1 MYLLF
6 CGKNL
11 LLKRS
16 GLGWE
21 LPRAGDIS
29 GIDYQTYPR
38 LSARVELLAA
48 INDANALVA
57 HELLELV
64 PLRTVLTVFPSEQ
77 IEQIVHAEQLLY
89 YQQQTRFCSSCGTP
103 LHIQTGHSWL
113 FCGKCQREIYPTI
126 SPAMIVRVTR
136 GDEILLAQANH
147 FAAEQWSVLAGFCEV
162 GESLEQTVAREVL
175 EEVGIT
181 VKNIR
186 YFGSQYWPFPH
197 SLMVA
202 FTAEYAG
209 GEINLDTNEMRTA
222 GFFTADKIPGR
233 PSTAYSIANRL
244 IDDFLRGI

>member
-16 GLGWE
+16 ELGWE
-21 LPRAGDIS
+21 LPQAGDIS
-29 GIDYQTYPR
+29 GVDYQTYPL
-38 LSARVELLAA
+38 LSAKVGLLAG
-48 INDANALVA
+48 ISDANAIAV
-57 HELLELV
+57 HERLELV
-64 PLRTVLTVFPSEQ
+64 PLRTVLTVFPTEQ

-89 YQQQTRFCSSCGTP
+89 YQQRTRFCSSCGTH
-103 LHIQTGHSWL
+103 LQIQTGHNWL
-113 FCGKCQREIYPTI
+113 FCGECQREIYPTI

-162 GESLEQTVAREVL
+162 GESLEQTVVREVL

-186 YFGSQYWPFPH
+186 
-197 SLMVA
+197 
-202 FTAEYAG
+202 
-209 GEINLDTNEMRTA
+209 
-222 GFFTADKIPGR
+222 
-233 PSTAYSIANRL
+233 
-244 IDDFLRGI
+244 